1 VPDPVYFH
9 TDIRVT
15 LQQIGL
21 WDPKSVPLF
30 RAARSRNFYETR
42 ENAINWD
49 NPDIAKYG
57 LMERRDDVS
66 SCAYFYLDR
75 PDDDLPPLT
84 SREARLRDLEAIK

>member
-1 VPDPVYFH
+1 MPDPVYFH
-9 TDIRVT
+9 TYLRVA

-21 WDPKSVPLF
+21 WDPTNVPLF
-30 RAARSRNFYETR
+30 RAARSRNFYEKA

-49 NPDIAKYG
+49 NPNIAKYG

-75 PDDDLPPLT
+75 PENDLPALIRPDD
-84 SREARLRDLEAIK
+84 RIRGLEPDQ